1 MKRIIPI
8 LFCALLVALASCQK
22 KNAPLFRGD
31 YSFKTSGSVTLDEIN
46 AEDEPASF
54 TVSLPNEIGQ
64 LEISALDNGKD
75 SVLVVMNTMGGEV
88 VVTHAFC
95 KDNEIFLRD
104 FKKNTLLFTGDSIAL
119 NKDGCWCFFGTF
131 NYDSQLNKSSLRT
144 LERRLEGAP
153 ITHVLTSHNGYTTD
167 SSSAF
172 AHIGESPDLGRRG
185 FVFDED
191 APYDCFA

>member
-1 MKRIIPI
+1 MRINQRLIPMKRIIPI
-8 LFCALLVALASCQK
+8 LFCCLMALAACQK

-31 YSFKTSGSVTLDEIN
+31 YSFKTSGSVTLNEID
-46 AEDEPASF
+46 AEDDPASF

-104 FKKNTLLFTGDSIAL
+104 FKKNTLLFTGDSITLKNELRVKASGQMYEDNTLIL
-119 NKDGCWCFFGTF
+119 NMTYEGEAET
-131 NYDSQLNKSSLRT
+131 N
-144 LERRLEGAP
+144 ERNFKIYGDDIRMAA
-153 ITHVLTSHNGYTTD
+153 IRNN
-167 SSSAF
+167 
-172 AHIGESPDLGRRG
+172 
-185 FVFDED
+185 
-191 APYDCFA
+191 

>member
-31 YSFKTSGSVTLDEIN
+31 YSFKTSGSVTLDEIVT
-46 AEDEPASF
+46 EGGTGDSF
-54 TVSLPNEIGQ
+54 TASLPNEIGQ

-104 FKKNTLLFTGDSIAL
+104 FKKNTLLFTGDSLTLKNDLRVKASGQMYEDNTLIL
-119 NKDGCWCFFGTF
+119 NMVYEGEAET
-131 NYDSQLNKSSLRT
+131 N
-144 LERRLEGAP
+144 ERSFKIYGDDIRMAA
-153 ITHVLTSHNGYTTD
+153 IRN
-167 SSSAF
+167 
-172 AHIGESPDLGRRG
+172 
-185 FVFDED
+185 
-191 APYDCFA
+191 

>member
-1 MKRIIPI
+1 MRINQRLIPMKRIIPI
-8 LFCALLVALASCQK
+8 LFCCLMALAACQK

-88 VVTHAFC
+88 VVAHAFC

-104 FKKNTLLFTGDSIAL
+104 FKKNTLLFTGDSITLKNELRVKASGQMYEDNTLIL
-119 NKDGCWCFFGTF
+119 NMTYEGEAET
-131 NYDSQLNKSSLRT
+131 N
-144 LERRLEGAP
+144 ERNFKIYGDDIRMAA
-153 ITHVLTSHNGYTTD
+153 IRN
-167 SSSAF
+167 
-172 AHIGESPDLGRRG
+172 
-185 FVFDED
+185 
-191 APYDCFA
+191 